1 MDAVLYYNLTPNGSG
16 GEHFAPKPNTDRQ
29 TWDETYI
36 NKLKNL
42 AGAGKYIEMYIHNY
56 SFNEGYFDIDNIGNI
71 LLRPTYISIHT
82 DIRTNSG
89 TKSFYAYYFVDRI
102 TQIGNGFRLYVSED
116 LWAGYI
122 ADAKFSYI
130 HYKKINFYINDPD
143 VHATYLTTNKLN
155 PKEVEKRYIPLG
167 ENYSISDIRIIAVIR
182 FQEQNT
188 FDTTIESINLFSFDP
203 AQLTEVPVQG
213 VTISEMIEG
222 VRNIY
227 GLDMTGTNK
236 AYVTKVYIVH
246 KFFNEPTG
254 TIGFKSV
261 IYSEKRT
268 IQGKN
273 LAGFQ
278 SIIEE
283 EFNLL
288 NSNISAPDEKYIPI
302 RAIGQQITVGTKYN
316 GLILPAFVREYA
328 FKIRYEI
335 TISGLKISVM
345 DGRESRDITDSF
357 LLDVI
362 ANSGTLN
369 ALETTAKSLGLIS
382 NLAGGAF
389 QIAAGGAGIISGAAQ
404 IGNTLASG
412 FTNNSNG
419 TYLPNGTGVTTYD
432 DIVTKRS
439 GYVFYAV
446 YNANYD
452 NSAYKEASYF
462 GAYCDITRSL
472 GTDLFTDIYNSS
484 YLLPGAVIKFTQ
496 ADIVVDNIPYD
507 AAEAITGE
515 FEQGVK
521 ITFI

>member
-36 NKLKNL
+36 NKLKEL
-42 AGAGKYIEMYIHNY
+42 AGAGNYIEMYIHNY
-56 SFNEGYFDIDNIGNI
+56 SFNEGYFDIDNIGNV

-89 TKSFYAYYFVDRI
+89 TKSFYAYYFIDRI

-130 HYKKINFYINDPD
+130 HYKKINFYLDSTY
-143 VHATYLTTNKLN
+143 ATYLTTNKLTS
-155 PKEVEKRYIPLG
+155 KEVEKRYLPLG
-167 ENYSISDIRIIAVIR
+167 HNYSISDIRIIAVIR

-203 AQLTEVPVQG
+203 AQLTDLPVQG

-246 KFFNEPTG
+246 KFFNEPAG
-254 TIGFKSV
+254 SAGFKSV
-261 IYSEKRT
+261 IYSEKKT

-278 SIIEE
+278 GIIEE
-283 EFNLL
+283 EFNLF
-288 NSNISAPDEKYIPI
+288 NSDISAPDEKYIPFM
-302 RAIGQQITVGTKYN
+302 AVGQQITVGTKYD

-328 FKIRYEI
+328 VKIRYEI
-335 TISGLKISVM
+335 TKSGLKISVM

-357 LLDVI
+357 LLDVV

-419 TYLPNGTGVTTYD
+419 TYLPNGTGITTYD

-446 YNANYD
+446 FNAKFD
-452 NSAYKEASYF
+452 NSAYQEASHF
-462 GAYCDITRSL
+462 GAYCDITPSL
-472 GTDLFTDIYNSS
+472 DKDLFTDIYNST
-484 YLLPGAVIKFTQ
+484 YLLAGGVIKFTQ